1 MSLLE
6 VKAVQSSV
14 KGAFRQ
20 LPKAWQAV
28 KGSQEAVNASSCGS
42 HEVWR
47 CPIAHVGK
55 DPIVGTSGDRVNG
68 WDPVGTRLGPGWG
81 PVGTRLG
88 HVLISSSE
96 PVLSPGSVQS
106 WDPTPEGI
114 EPSGCGDAVKN

>member
-1 MSLLE
+1 MLQAADLM
-6 VKAVQSSV
+6 KFGDVQSLTLAKIRLLGLQV
-14 KGAFRQ
+14 I
-20 LPKAWQAV
+20 
-28 KGSQEAVNASSCGS
+28 ASM
-42 HEVWR
+42 
-47 CPIAHVGK
+47 
-55 DPIVGTSGDRVNG
+55 
-68 WDPVGTRLGPGWG
+68 VGTRLGPGWD